1 MERYLYEAVFTPNS
15 QGGYDA
21 AFPDFGIT
29 TQGTSLADAAYMA
42 QDLLTLYIAALREED
57 KQIAP
62 VGPFDHNC
70 PSGATLI
77 GILALVNP
85 NAPEVDTMSVQEAAD
100 LLGVS
105 RSRVYAMVRDGVLRA
120 HKIGHAQRVF
130 TCDVRERFN
139 NPRSAGRPRRRQ
151 PR

>member
-1 MERYLYEAVFTPNS
+1 MFTPNS

-57 KQIAP
+57 KQVAP

-85 NAPEVDTMSVQEAAD
+85 NA
-100 LLGVS
+100 
-105 RSRVYAMVRDGVLRA
+105 VYAMVRDGVLRA

-151 PR
+151 AD